1 MQNKPYYYDEVRRCY
16 RVVRETAP
24 PNRRLAWK
32 PAFITGT
39 RMACSLI
46 VKILIIAGVL
56 YGVLH
61 VLNYRIPIGTPSRS
75 HPFGIEFDPS
85 AL

>member
-1 MQNKPYYYDEVRRCY
+1 
-16 RVVRETAP
+16 
-24 PNRRLAWK
+24 
-32 PAFITGT
+32 
-39 RMACSLI
+39 MACSLI